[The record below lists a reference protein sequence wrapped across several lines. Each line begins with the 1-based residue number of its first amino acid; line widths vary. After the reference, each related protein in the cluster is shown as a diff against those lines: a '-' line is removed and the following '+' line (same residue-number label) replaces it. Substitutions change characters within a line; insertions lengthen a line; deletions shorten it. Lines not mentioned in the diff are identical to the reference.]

1 MCPPLVSRLRS
12 ISPTEPKTEDVLAR
26 IGTHIVERLPLA
38 GIWTVFPRWSRKTYV
53 RRTGRG
59 EPLEGGLSETMMTD
73 AHVEAMIDETL
84 AQTFPASDAP
94 SWTLGRYSQPQQPA
108 VVHPSTA
115 AHGTEPA
122 PGKSEQTEQDDLSRE
137 RR

>member
-1 MCPPLVSRLRS
+1 MD
-12 ISPTEPKTEDVLAR
+12 ITTEQLA
-26 IGTHIVERLPLA
+26 LA
-38 GIWTVFPRWSRKTYV
+38 DIWTVFPRWSRKTYV

-94 SWTLGRYSQPQQPA
+94 SWTLGRYSHPQQPA
-108 VVHPSTA
+108 AVCPSTA
-115 AHGTEPA
+115 PHGTEQA
-122 PGKSEQTEQDDLSRE
+122 LGKTEQTEPDDRVRE
-137 RR
+137 QP